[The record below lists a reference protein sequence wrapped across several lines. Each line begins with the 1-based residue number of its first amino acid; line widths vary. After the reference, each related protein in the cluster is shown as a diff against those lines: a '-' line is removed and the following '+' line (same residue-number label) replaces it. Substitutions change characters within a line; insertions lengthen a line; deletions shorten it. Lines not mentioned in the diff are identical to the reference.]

1 MRNDFIQKNRYTRP
15 GILLKEV
22 RKIVLH
28 WTANPGGTAERHQ
41 QYFNGTA
48 IKLKHTA
55 SAHIFVDEI
64 EAICIVPLNEIAYHA
79 NDRYEKIDGVAYRGV
94 PELKPNANLYSI
106 GVEMCV
112 EKNGVISPITIS
124 RTAEVVAELCKT
136 YKLTEKD
143 IVRHYDVTHKPC
155 PKPFVSD
162 PKLFE
167 RFKKTV
173 AELLKPEK
181 EYPGTILKL
190 GSKGENVKEI
200 QKTLNVP
207 VDGIFGP
214 KTHSAVLEFQ
224 KRNGLVTDGLIG
236 KNTWNKLFN

>member
-1 MRNDFIQKNRYTRP
+1 MKYDFIQKNRYTRP

-28 WTANPGGTAERHQ
+28 WTANPGGTAENHQ

-55 SAHIFVDEI
+55 SAHIFVDET
-64 EAICIVPLNEIAYHA
+64 EAVCIVPLNEIAYHA

-143 IVRHYDVTHKPC
+143 IVRHYDATHKPC

-162 PKLFE
+162 PEQFE

-173 AELLKPEK
+173 ATLLKPEIPK
-181 EYPGTILKL
+181 YPGLSKL
-190 GSKGENVKEI
+190 GSRGESVKLI
-200 QKTLNVP
+200 QKALKIHS
-207 VDGIFGP
+207 DGIFGAITDRAV
-214 KTHSAVLEFQ
+214 KTFQ
-224 KRNGLVTDGLIG
+224 KENNLTVDGLVGS
-236 KNTWNKLFN
+236 KTWGKLFN